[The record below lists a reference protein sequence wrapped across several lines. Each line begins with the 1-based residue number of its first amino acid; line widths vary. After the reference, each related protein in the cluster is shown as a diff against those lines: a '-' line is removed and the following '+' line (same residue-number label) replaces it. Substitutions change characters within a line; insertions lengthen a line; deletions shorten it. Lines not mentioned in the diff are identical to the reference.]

1 MGRFKEKPEL
11 NIRIEGMTCQ
21 HCSMKVKK
29 VIQDIKGVKRAEV
42 DLEGKMAKVTLV
54 KDNAVSVDKIISTIN
69 NAGYQASRA

>member
-1 MGRFKEKPEL
+1 MGFGNKPEL
-11 NIRIEGMTCQ
+11 KIKVEGMTCG

-42 DLEGKMAKVTLV
+42 DLEGNMATVTLV
-54 KDNAVSVDKIISTIN
+54 KDNAVSIDKIISTIN

>member
-1 MGRFKEKPEL
+1 MKIKV
-11 NIRIEGMTCQ
+11 EGMTCG

-42 DLEGKMAKVTLV
+42 DLEGNMATVTLV
-54 KDNAVSVDKIISTIN
+54 KDNAVSIDKIISTIN